1 MVAYINELK
10 DISQSDIE
18 RLAQLCFFLVPILRL
33 VPSMQYLF
41 IELIGVINRQ
51 FRVDVLMDTLVE
63 IS

>member
-18 RLAQLCFFLVPILRL
+18 RLAQLCSFLVPILRL